1 MDFLEQRENVYSTL
15 NEESNYSDFLDVS
28 GVDVPNNNNNNL
40 STRPSLGIDT
50 VSGSLDSINNGLL
63 NDVKLMPTTDI
74 SMVPGE
80 SPMFNNLQEF
90 AVKGIHEETGL
101 STVYFSQGNVALLQ
115 AAIRQGVYSKTNK
128 IVDKQSPQELSIV
141 MRSIYL
147 QEGNPMVSSKN
158 LSNEIRKL
166 NEKVI
171 DYCVKSISVNVLQYD
186 GYLDKLTSLPV
197 PMEHPRQVDKNNFTY
212 DISNLL

>member
-1 MDFLEQRENVYSTL
+1 MDFLNQRENVYSTL

-28 GVDVPNNNNNNL
+28 GVEVPNNNNNL

-166 NEKVI
+166 NGKVI

>member
-1 MDFLEQRENVYSTL
+1 MDFLNQRENEYSTL

-28 GVDVPNNNNNNL
+28 GIDVPNASNNF
-40 STRPSLGIDT
+40 STRPSLGIDS

-63 NDVKLMPTTDI
+63 NDVKLVSTQDI

-80 SPMFNNLQEF
+80 SPMYNNLQEY

-101 STVYFSQGNVALLQ
+101 SQVYFSQGNVALLQ

-147 QEGNPMVSSKN
+147 QEGNPMVSSIN

-171 DYCVKSISVNVLQYD
+171 DYCVEHITVKVLQYD
-186 GYLDKLTSLPV
+186 GYLDKLTRLPV